1 MGKIR
6 FLLAGLTVAAS
17 MAMAPVSAAEPPE
30 SAKIDWQQFKGTTLD
45 LLFVKHPWT
54 TAIEPLLPEFE
65 KLTGVTLNLTTIAED
80 AYWNRSSLGL
90 ASEQPPFD
98 VFFLSMGINGY
109 TAYSNNWLAQ
119 LNNQID
125 NPKLTDP
132 AWYKYDDFSPAAA
145 AAFRLPDP
153 SSPKI
158 YGVPMSTEVYMFFYR
173 KDLFEQSGID
183 AAAITTLDQWME
195 ALGKL
200 QLPEGTYAA
209 TLRGGGLGILDE
221 LNAVVIDYW
230 GKAPYA
236 KDRFVYFDENWA
248 PRFTDSRIKAGF
260 KYWVDLMKL
269 SAPGVTSFD
278 WYEATTQFAQGKAA
292 TFGPDASLFAPIF
305 LNPNQSTV
313 TDKVGFKALPAAS
326 ADGAQTAMWSWALSI
341 PEKSGDKDAAWLFV
355 QWATSPYVVE
365 QVSLQ
370 TLASPRLST
379 WADPAYQAKLPA
391 GFGEAVGQSLAI
403 AQPSIMYLSS
413 ADEVIQS
420 MVDALQGA
428 YQGTPF
434 DEAMQTLQDQATTVV
449 KDAGLYKQ

>member
-6 FLLAGLTVAAS
+6 FLLAGLAVAALT
-17 MAMAPVSAAEPPE
+17 AIVPAEAAEPPE
-30 SAKIDWQQFKGTTLD
+30 SAKIDWTQFKGTTLD
-45 LLFVKHPWT
+45 LMFVKHPWA
-54 TAIEPLLPEFE
+54 TAVEPLLPEFE
-65 KLTGVTLNLTTIAED
+65 ALTGITLNLTTVAED

-153 SSPKI
+153 SSPNI
-158 YGVPMSTEVYMFFYR
+158 YGVPMSTEAYMFFYR

-183 AAAITTLDQWME
+183 AAAITTMDQWME

-221 LNAVVIDYW
+221 LNAVVINYW

-248 PRFTDSRIKAGF
+248 PRFTDPRIKAGF

-305 LNPNQSTV
+305 LDPNQSTV
-313 TDKVGFKALPAAS
+313 VDQVGFKALPAAS

-341 PEKSGDKDAAWLFV
+341 PEKSADKDAAWLFV

-365 QVSLQ
+365 RISLQ

-403 AQPSIMYLSS
+403 AQPSIMYLTS
-413 ADEVIQS
+413 ADQVVQN

-434 DEAMQTLQDQATTVV
+434 DEAMQTLQDQATAVV